1 MVNILIGLISGIC
14 TGLGLGGGSM
24 LILLLVL
31 ILNFD
36 QHIAQAT
43 NIICFIPSAIIS
55 ILLNAKS
62 KNINFKMACPIIFF
76 GIIGSIIG
84 ASISS
89 KLNVFYLKK
98 LFGIFLILIS
108 LNEFY
113 SLISKYIKNRKR
125 HNIYINKN

>member
-1 MVNILIGLISGIC
+1 MTSILLGFVSGVC
-14 TGLGLGGGSM
+14 TGLGLGGGSI

-43 NIICFIPSAIIS
+43 NIICFIPSAIIA
-55 ILLNAKS
+55 ILVNIKN
-62 KNINFKMACPIIFF
+62 KNINFKLAFPIIFF
-76 GIIGSIIG
+76 GIIGSVIG

-89 KLNVFYLKK
+89 KLDVIYLKK
-98 LFGIFLILIS
+98 LFGIFLIFIS

-113 SLISKYIKNRKR
+113 SIIKQYIKNK
-125 HNIYINKN
+125 NKT

>member
-1 MVNILIGLISGIC
+1 MLPVLLGLISGTC
-14 TGLGLGGGSM
+14 TGLGLGGGSI

-31 ILNFD
+31 VLNFD

-43 NIICFIPSAIIS
+43 NIICFTPSAIIS
-55 ILLNAKS
+55 ILVNIKN
-62 KNINFKMACPIIFF
+62 KNINFKLAYPIIFL
-76 GIIGSIIG
+76 GIIGSVIG

-89 KLNVFYLKK
+89 KLNVIYLKK

-113 SLISKYIKNRKR
+113 SIIKQYIKSK
-125 HNIYINKN
+125 NKA